1 MQRDYLM
8 RTNTMLASL
17 AGLAV
22 ASASFGGMT
31 IADLASEDSVFVFS
45 VDNAAETK
53 AAFDRTSLSDI
64 WNDPQLQAWWTE
76 LQEDGA
82 EDFAAELERLGLEP
96 EDLKPPKGTLGVAAW
111 FTDEPVDDTTFFIP
125 LKHDVLIVAEY
136 QDEAEAMVEKLVGAL
151 EIGEEDGEVELD
163 IDGDV
168 YTWSFVPLP
177 EMEDD
182 ADDEWGEWEDDFGGA
197 GPWEDGEVYEQ
208 MHMTERDGYVLLSS
222 SRDALEDAVDRLG
235 GGGKG
240 GVLAENDDYNA
251 TAKMFGETAGHFA
264 VLSAPVLEK
273 MDAVDPDEAGAMM
286 SGLTPIML
294 LDMLGIANVKGFGGG
309 FALDT
314 DDGIIETRYAALA
327 PKKTGLLSLIG
338 VEPID
343 TTAPAFISGDAASVS
358 AFSVKYDQ
366 IFPLL
371 NQMVASL
378 PDDNEMKMQM
388 QGQLPMAGA
397 FLSPLLTNMGPETYV
412 AQSFERP
419 FSATSQKI
427 LVAIKAKDE
436 PTLVQSIS
444 MLTMQMGMQPRAFQ
458 GGQIWEMPAGG
469 LVPFE
474 IAVGV
479 GAGHAFFGETAG
491 IENAMRQAGAGAAAL
506 NEEPGYAQ
514 AARTIDKAS
523 QSYSWADMPT
533 AIEYMK
539 WTTQNKRAIAE
550 AQVEMQAQMWGGQMD
565 EQMKQQMIDDMVAMQ
580 ESPLDD
586 FPAWDALIQNLG
598 DSVGWMKETDQGFVG
613 RYIILRPNAN

>member
-1 MQRDYLM
+1 M
-8 RTNTMLASL
+8 RTTTMLASV

-22 ASASFGGMT
+22 ASASLGDLT
-31 IADLASEDSVFVFS
+31 IADLANEDSVFVLS

-53 AAFDRTSLSDI
+53 AAFDRTSLSTI
-64 WNDPQLQAWWTE
+64 WNDPQLQAWWSD

-82 EDFAAELERLGLEP
+82 EDFAEELERLGLEP
-96 EDLKPPKGTLGVAAW
+96 DDLKPPKGTLGVAAW
-111 FTDEPVDDTTFFIP
+111 FTDEPADESTFFIP

-136 QDEAEAMVEKLVGAL
+136 QDEAQEMVEKLVGAL
-151 EIGEEDGEVELD
+151 EVGEEDGEVELD

-168 YTWSFVPLP
+168 YSWKFVPLP
-177 EMEDD
+177 EMED
-182 ADDEWGEWEDDFGGA
+182 ADDEWGEWEDDFGAA

-208 MHMTERDGYVLLSS
+208 MHMTEQDGYVLLSS
-222 SRDALEDAVDRLG
+222 SRDALEDALERLG
-235 GGGKG
+235 GDGDG
-240 GVLAENDDYNA
+240 GVLAENEDYTA
-251 TAKMFGETAGHFA
+251 TARMFGNTSAHFA

-286 SGLTPIML
+286 GGITPIML
-294 LDMLGIANVKGFGGG
+294 LDMLGLASVQGFGGG
-309 FALDT
+309 LAMDT

-327 PKKTGLLSLIG
+327 PKKNGLLSLIG

-343 TTAPAFISGDAASVS
+343 TSAPAFVSGDAASMS

-378 PDDNEMKMQM
+378 PDDNEMKMEL
-388 QGQLPMAGA
+388 QGQLPMAA
-397 FLSPLLTNMGPETYV
+397 MFLSPLLTNMGPETYV
-412 AQSFERP
+412 AQSFDRP
-419 FSATSQKI
+419 FSPTSQKI

-436 PTLVQSIS
+436 AALVQSITGV
-444 MLTMQMGMQPRAFQ
+444 TMQMGMQARAFQ

-469 LVPFE
+469 FMPIQ
-474 IAVGV
+474 IALGV

-491 IENAMRQAGAGAAAL
+491 IENAMRQANAGAAAL
-506 NEEPGYAQ
+506 NEEPGFAK
-514 AARTIDKAS
+514 ARRAVDKAS
-523 QSYSWADMPT
+523 QSYGWSDTPT
-533 AIEYMK
+533 TIEYLK
-539 WTTQNKRAIAE
+539 WSIENRRAIAE
-550 AQVEMQAQMWGGQMD
+550 AQVEMQAEMWGGQMD
-565 EQMKQQMIDDMVAMQ
+565 EQMKEQMVDDMVSAQ

-613 RYIILRPNAN
+613 RHIILRPDAN